1 MNAPQEQNNSIVLG
15 HRAVSVVWPW
25 NFHPRDVIDMR
36 PRIVDLFCGCGGFSL
51 GAHQAGLAPTVS
63 FDVDATL
70 TSSVS
75 TNFPETKLALADLGT
90 VAGCDIEAAAGGQID
105 GMFGGPPCQGFSAM
119 GHRRED
125 DPRRDLLAHYFRL
138 VNELKPAFFVMENVQ
153 GLGYADTLPVLNKA
167 IDLLEGAYEL
177 LGPIILDAAD
187 FGAATRRPRL
197 FVIGTDRR
205 RCDPLSLQD
214 ILAAK
219 TASATVADAIMDLSS
234 ARYMEDDSN
243 GFDVWERGIDME
255 LSPYARSLANGDR
268 CFTGHRR
275 TEHTPKVVERFRTVQ
290 PGTVDKVGRHPRLA
304 WSGQCPTLRAGTGK
318 DRGSFQAVRPLHPEE
333 PRVITVRE
341 AARLQGFPDSFRF
354 HPTTWHS
361 FRMIGNSVSPIIAKV
376 VLEKIYVRLDIDG
389 KKQIAAE

>member
-1 MNAPQEQNNSIVLG
+1 MQ
-15 HRAVSVVWPW
+15 
-25 NFHPRDVIDMR
+25 

-51 GAHQAGLAPTVS
+51 GAHSAGLAPTVS
-63 FDVDATL
+63 FDIDPIL

-75 TNFPETKLALADLGT
+75 TNFPGTKLALADLGVLT
-90 VAGCDIEAAAGGQID
+90 GGDIEVAAGGQID
-105 GMFGGPPCQGFSAM
+105 GLFGGPPCQGFSAM

-125 DPRRDLLAHYFRL
+125 DPRRDLLGHYFRL

-153 GLGYADTLPVLNKA
+153 GLAYADALPVLNKA
-167 IDLLEGAYEL
+167 IDLLEGAYDL

-219 TASATVADAIMDLSS
+219 TAPATVSDAIMDLSS
-234 ARYMEDDSN
+234 ARHVEEDPD
-243 GFDVWERGIDME
+243 GFDVWERVKRID
-255 LSPYARSLANGDR
+255 LSPYARSLGSEDR
-268 CFTGHRR
+268 LFTGNRR
-275 TEHTPKVVERFRTVQ
+275 TEHTPNVVERFRMVQ

-304 WSGQCPTLRAGTGK
+304 WDGQCPTLRAGTGS
-318 DRGSFQAVRPLHPEE
+318 DRGSYQAVRPLHPVE

-341 AARLQGFPDSFRF
+341 AARLQGFPDSFKF

-361 FRMIGNSVSPIIAKV
+361 FRMIGNSVSPIMAKA
-376 VLEKIYVRLDIDG
+376 VLEKVYERLDIDG
-389 KKQIAAE
+389 KRQVAAE

>member
-1 MNAPQEQNNSIVLG
+1 
-15 HRAVSVVWPW
+15 
-25 NFHPRDVIDMR
+25 MR

-51 GAHQAGLAPTVS
+51 GAHQAGLSPIAS
-63 FDVDATL
+63 FDVDPVL

-75 TNFPETKLALADLGT
+75 TNFPKTKLSLADLG
-90 VAGCDIEAAAGGQID
+90 VVSGREIEAFAGGQID
-105 GMFGGPPCQGFSAM
+105 GMFGGPPCQGFSAI

-153 GLGYADTLPVLNKA
+153 GLGYADTLPILNKA

-187 FGAATRRPRL
+187 FGAATRRRRL

-205 RCDPLSLQD
+205 RCDPLLLQD
-214 ILAAK
+214 IMAAK
-219 TASATVADAIMDLSS
+219 SAPATVGDAIMDLSS
-234 ARYMEDDSN
+234 AKYVKDDPA
-243 GFDVWERGIDME
+243 GFDVWERDIDMA
-255 LSPYARSLANGDR
+255 LSPYARSLASKDR
-268 CFTGHRR
+268 LFTGHRR

-290 PGTVDKVGRHPRLA
+290 PGAVDKVGRHPRLA
-304 WSGQCPTLRAGTGK
+304 WDGQCPTLRAGTGK
-318 DRGSFQAVRPLHPEE
+318 DRGSFQAVRPLHPVE

-341 AARLQGFPDSFRF
+341 AARLQGFPDSFSF

-361 FRMIGNSVSPIIAKV
+361 FRMIGNSVSPIVAKV
-376 VLEKIYVRLDIDG
+376 VLEKVYERLDIDRRKG
-389 KKQIAAE
+389 